1 MRSPDAGASVGQGM
15 KFNQKYVLWTVL
27 PVCFAMVFIV
37 GWFARQTQDFSDLQ
51 AREFESAI
59 VDMRKSQLRDYVRIV
74 QAAVAHMEPSAS
86 QSESDQTARAL
97 FDVIAAID
105 YSEDGYFYVYD
116 TDGVNLVHPRQP
128 YRVGKNWLDLEDEHG
143 KPVIR
148 DLLAQAQSGGGY
160 TEYQWEKP
168 SLNAVAT
175 KIGYAEMLGDWGWMI
190 GTGAYLDDIEREV
203 ASVQRAMAPHTNNTF
218 RTGALAAVAA
228 VVAVFGCGLLLQIN
242 EKKLADSKLREL
254 TRRIVLTQDEERRR
268 VSRELHDSISQ
279 SLIGVKYL
287 LEEVQVQREDAG
299 SPADSNLALSLGHLD
314 NTLDEVRTIS
324 RNLHP
329 SILDDIGLM
338 AAVDA
343 LIDAFSERTGIAVHF
358 GNVKVRNVLPE
369 EARTALY
376 RVVQEALTNVE
387 RHAQATEVSVN
398 FKIQGEW
405 FGVTVT
411 DNGVGFDAERGRGA
425 RNQRGI
431 GLRNISERL
440 SYFGGV
446 CDIGSSPKGTTLFAG
461 VPKTLLRR
469 SPSEFESA

>member
-1 MRSPDAGASVGQGM
+1 VVGSGPVRSPDAGASVGQGM

-86 QSESDQTARAL
+86 QSES
-97 FDVIAAID
+97 
-105 YSEDGYFYVYD
+105 
-116 TDGVNLVHPRQP
+116 
-128 YRVGKNWLDLEDEHG
+128 
-143 KPVIR
+143 
-148 DLLAQAQSGGGY
+148 GGY

-299 SPADSNLALSLGHLD
+299 SPADTNLALSLGHLD

-446 CDIGSSPKGTTLFAG
+446 CDISSSPKGTTLFAG